1 MISTGRDRMNLN
13 FYMATYKQQYKD
25 GTWRDAGYRDQKVVV
40 LARNIDEAKNK
51 INRCIEKHQSDNYR
65 AVLNGKIR
73 KCIGIEFCQGFEDSF
88 YVVPVQEE
96 L

>member
-1 MISTGRDRMNLN
+1 MNLN
-13 FYMATYKQQYKD
+13 FYMATYKEQRLRD
-25 GTWRDAGYRDQKVVV
+25 GEWLDTCYQNQKILV
-40 LARNIDEAKNK
+40 LARNMDEAKNK

-73 KCIGIEFCQGFEDSF
+73 KCIGIEFCEGFEDSF
-88 YVVPVQEE
+88 HVYPVREE